1 MSARKLGIALLLG
14 LVALIFLLL
23 RTQRGPAS
31 APAASTAAADVPA
44 PERELASSAVAEER
58 SSVQAEAAAPEPEPA
73 PRPAPTEPEA
83 AESSER
89 IEGVLRV
96 FDELDRCHEDLD
108 GSFLLSAEDER
119 VDEWRTIEVNDGH
132 FAADLRTGVEYTADD
147 VRADGRRAVPLSF
160 HQPRR
165 NERGAWEVAARFARE
180 TVLTVVAADTGLEL
194 AGIDLV
200 ELSNGSE
207 SCIPG
212 ALDQA
217 QWLARDARS
226 PITLPLPAE
235 VDEEGEPLFLESGA
249 RILHARAPGYAWGC
263 LNAPES
269 LGGEFRLAL
278 VPGGSLEI
286 RVVGLDASVA
296 EAVLRLRRAGSE
308 DEAPVYEAP
317 LEERTTVVLDGLEA
331 GAWVATLELGHRYRW
346 PRVLARGEIEVPAG
360 AHAVLELRIEPVEEP
375 RLVAM
380 SGRVIASR
388 AWGFTDLDVTA
399 ELLDEPPRGSAQ
411 RWLRATVDAP
421 RDAHEDPAVWEWT
434 LEGAQ
439 PGKWSVEL
447 PKLGV
452 GLPVDLT
459 LQASTDVELVVPD
472 PVELSVELRERGTD
486 LPVPDG
492 HPAWIPARPW
502 TDVGGALKE
511 AEMVGLGRFTARVPA
526 GPIEL
531 WCFSDRHR
539 FVREELALA
548 PPRVERVVRL
558 DPACGFLL
566 RVRHGTTLL
575 PWPLAFGYPCE
586 ATRVDG
592 EGEAWLTDQD
602 ENELEARFTASAPG
616 RYRLALPLIPGYA
629 PIPPQEIVVPSEG
642 FVRYDVELRVP

>member
-1 MSARKLGIALLLG
+1 
-14 LVALIFLLL
+14 
-23 RTQRGPAS
+23 
-31 APAASTAAADVPA
+31 
-44 PERELASSAVAEER
+44 
-58 SSVQAEAAAPEPEPA
+58 
-73 PRPAPTEPEA
+73 
-83 AESSER
+83 
-89 IEGVLRV
+89 VLRV

-180 TVLTVVAADTGLEL
+180 TVLTGRRGRHGPRARGHRPRGTVERQREL
-194 AGIDLV
+194 H
-200 ELSNGSE
+200 
-207 SCIPG
+207 PG
-212 ALDQA
+212 
-217 QWLARDARS
+217 RARS
-226 PITLPLPAE
+226 
-235 VDEEGEPLFLESGA
+235 GA
-249 RILHARAPGYAWGC
+249 VAGARRALAHHAAASRRGRRRGRAPVPRVGPRILHARAPGYAWGC

-439 PGKWSVEL
+439 PGSGAWSCRSS
-447 PKLGV
+447 GS
-452 GLPVDLT
+452 DC
-459 LQASTDVELVVPD
+459 
-472 PVELSVELRERGTD
+472 R
-486 LPVPDG
+486 
-492 HPAWIPARPW
+492 W
-502 TDVGGALKE
+502 T
-511 AEMVGLGRFTARVPA
+511 
-526 GPIEL
+526 
-531 WCFSDRHR
+531 
-539 FVREELALA
+539 
-548 PPRVERVVRL
+548 
-558 DPACGFLL
+558 
-566 RVRHGTTLL
+566 
-575 PWPLAFGYPCE
+575 
-586 ATRVDG
+586 
-592 EGEAWLTDQD
+592 
-602 ENELEARFTASAPG
+602 
-616 RYRLALPLIPGYA
+616 
-629 PIPPQEIVVPSEG
+629 
-642 FVRYDVELRVP
+642 